1 MKKVILTT
9 GGTGGHIYPALAVAD
24 GLAEKGIEAL
34 FIGSSTRMEKD
45 IVPKAGYR
53 FIGLDIH
60 PPKNFKMALN
70 YIKNI
75 GRAYRIV
82 KEENPDA
89 VVGFGNYISVPIL
102 LTALFLRKKI
112 YLQEQNADLGFAN
125 RFFYRFAKL
134 TFVAFEQT
142 YNLVPLKYQRKFVV
156 SGNPLRSEVQEVN
169 YKEAREKLK
178 LETEER
184 VLLITGGSLGAQE
197 INEVVLKYWEH
208 FFQNKNLRVYWAT
221 GKQNYEEVQR
231 KLTRVKMTDTIK
243 DYFDNMIHIMAAA
256 DLVVCRA
263 GALTI
268 SELIALQ
275 KASVIIPYSSRKV
288 GQYANAKI
296 LSDCHAAVV
305 YSNHE
310 LEQAI
315 EKVIELLE
323 NKEEL
328 KKMGIRM
335 RALQTPDAVNTI
347 ISNLDIWRD

>member
-24 GLAEKGIEAL
+24 GLAEKGIEIL
-34 FIGSSTRMEKD
+34 FIGSNTRMEKE
-45 IVPKAGYR
+45 IVPKAGFR

-60 PPKNFKMALN
+60 PPRNFQMACKYL
-70 YIKNI
+70 KNI
-75 GRAYRIV
+75 MKAYRIL

-89 VVGFGNYISVPIL
+89 VIGFGNYISVPIL
-102 LTALFLRKKI
+102 LTALFLRKKV

-125 RFFYRFAKL
+125 RLFYRFARL

-142 YNLVPLKYQRKFVV
+142 YNSIPLKYQKKFIV
-156 SGNPLRSEVQEVN
+156 SGNPLRSEVREVS
-169 YKEAREKLK
+169 YEEAREKLK
-178 LETEER
+178 LDSEEK
-184 VLLITGGSLGAQE
+184 VLLVTGGSLGAQE
-197 INEVVLKYWEH
+197 INQAMLKYWEH
-208 FFQNKNLRVYWAT
+208 FYQNKNLRIYWAT
-221 GKQNYEEVQR
+221 GKQNYEEVQN
-231 KLTRVKMTDTIK
+231 KLSRVKMTDTIK

-275 KASVIIPYSSRKV
+275 KPSVIIPYSSQKV

-296 LSDCHAAVV
+296 LSDYHAAEV
-305 YSNHE
+305 YSNQDI
-310 LEQAI
+310 EQAV

-323 NKEEL
+323 NTEEL
-328 KKMGIRM
+328 KRMGIRM

>member
-24 GLAEKGIEAL
+24 GLTEKGIETL
-34 FIGSSTRMEKD
+34 FIGSSTRMEKE
-45 IVPKAGYR
+45 IVPKAGFR

-60 PPKNFKMALN
+60 PPRSIKAAVKYL
-70 YIKNI
+70 KNI
-75 GRAYRIV
+75 AKAYKIL

-89 VVGFGNYISVPIL
+89 VIGFGNYISVPIL
-102 LTALFLRKKI
+102 FTALLLRKKI

-125 RFFYRFAKL
+125 RLFYRFARL
-134 TFVAFEQT
+134 SFVAFEQT
-142 YNLVPLKYQRKFVV
+142 YNSVPLKYQRKFIV

-169 YKEAREKLK
+169 YEESREKLK
-178 LETEER
+178 LEPEEK

-197 INEVVLKYWEH
+197 INQAVLKYWEH

-221 GKQNYEEVQR
+221 GKQNYEEVQK

-256 DLVVCRA
+256 DLVICRA

-275 KASVIIPYSSRKV
+275 KPSVIIPYSSRKV

-296 LSDCHAAVV
+296 LADHHAARV
-305 YSNHE
+305 YSNQE
-310 LEQAI
+310 IEQAI
-315 EKVIELLE
+315 EKVIELLD
-323 NKEEL
+323 NTEEL